1 MAASKVKW
9 IDENAG
15 TSQKARDYNDA
26 ATGARSNSVTQSG
39 QAPAL
44 ERTMPDGST
53 RPVKFDGVVS
63 DVMIDR
69 KISVVTTEKA
79 KAQAL
84 RQSEVLTQNGL
95 VGRWEVSTAAQVS
108 RATKMFNDL
117 GITNIKVR
125 MVKP

>member
-1 MAASKVKW
+1 M
-9 IDENAG
+9 
-15 TSQKARDYNDA
+15 SQKARDYNDA
-26 ATGARSNSVTQSG
+26 ATGARSNPVTRSG

-53 RPVKFDGVVS
+53 RPVKFDGVDS

-95 VGRWEVSTAAQVS
+95 VGRGKSQRPRRHLELPKCLTIWELQIF
-108 RATKMFNDL
+108 KL
-117 GITNIKVR
+117 GW
-125 MVKP
+125 